1 MRVLVT
7 EDDDNLRLALES
19 ALRASGFAVDTVADL
34 SQADEA
40 LFVNS
45 YDCAVFDRM
54 LPAGD
59 ALLYVHGKRRQ
70 GLRVPVLFLTARDS
84 VTDRIDGLRLG
95 GDDYLVKPFAMAELV
110 ARVRSLCR
118 RSTAGRPAILRCADV
133 ELDGGKH
140 QVRREGVLL
149 TLTRKEFLVLERLM
163 SVPGRPVSRREL
175 IEYAWDEMADPASN
189 VLDVV
194 IGQLRRKLRTPP
206 LIHTVRSIGYL
217 IESPYQRDCA
227 PARRGM

>member
-19 ALRASGFAVDTVADL
+19 ALRASGFAVDTAADL
-34 SQADEA
+34 PQADEA

-45 YDCAVFDRM
+45 YDCTVFDRM

-59 ALLYVHGKRRQ
+59 ALPYVHGRRRQ
-70 GLRVPVLFLTARDS
+70 GLQVPVLFLTARDS

-95 GDDYLVKPFAMAELV
+95 DDYLVKPFAMPELV

-133 ELDGGKH
+133 ELDGGRH

-206 LIHTVRSIGYL
+206 LIHTVRGTGYL
-217 IESPYQRDCA
+217 IA
-227 PARRGM
+227 PSH